1 MEISGWIYLILAGF
15 AAVSIIAL
23 VLRLWSLQRNPLQ
36 NQALLGYLQQQA
48 AAFRLT
54 DANGTPLWHNNETR
68 FPPLHTDLESEL
80 FFSADGQHPGFPDI
94 MAMLQISPHWQG
106 QVWIGGQ
113 SRQAFQ
119 LQVSVIPGYQ
129 RQHLLWRWR
138 PLQSELDQMQSQ
150 IDVCLDPVTGLP
162 AEALWRYWLQ
172 QQLTRHQLRYHSF
185 ALVLLDITEL
195 QSIRRNFGSAAA
207 DSLLQQL
214 VKNVQSE
221 MPPEAF
227 FARLGPQQL
236 AILLSLTGH
245 DEQSQQQA
253 LQLTREILSFCQGP
267 FVIPAAEVRLDCHAG
282 IAIFPDAGPNID
294 ELQAHAAQA
303 LQIAT
308 TVPDKLHLWQM
319 QNQSTVA
326 GIQLQAELQQAL
338 TQYQLEIWS
347 QPVIELSSGVANAVR
362 LELCW
367 RSPTRGLVNYA
378 ALKPLAEQTGQLL
391 ALERWAFCQTCQLL
405 ELWHRLGE
413 LPPVQVELSAT
424 NFRHSG
430 LLTFLQS
437 LLQDHQLQAS
447 QFVLCLTEEGWLQD
461 PAGFNAQAEAL
472 VAAGFGLMISQVGHG
487 VSALQLLQQPYWQAA
502 ELSEQVIRQ
511 LEESDTQRNA
521 CASLIRLLI
530 HQGLQVS
537 VQGVDTE
544 MQAYL
549 LHVMGC
555 YSCRGLHF
563 SKMRPVSGQQLPYGL
578 QQQWQQAS

>member
-1 MEISGWIYLILAGF
+1 MESPVWIYLILAAS
-15 AAVSIIAL
+15 AAVAIVAL
-23 VLRLWSLQRNPLQ
+23 VLQLWSRHRNPLQ
-36 NQALLGYLQQQA
+36 NRALLGYLQQQS
-48 AAFRLT
+48 AAFWLT
-54 DANGTPLWHNNETR
+54 DADGKQLWHNNETR
-68 FPPLHTDLESEL
+68 FPPQNTHLASQLY
-80 FFSADGQHPGFPDI
+80 FSADGQHPGLPDV
-94 MAMLQISPHWQG
+94 MAMLQICPHWQG
-106 QVWIGGQ
+106 LVWIGDQ

-119 LQVSVIPGYQ
+119 LQVSIIPGYPNTY
-129 RQHLLWRWR
+129 LLWRWR
-138 PLQSELDQMQSQ
+138 PLQPELDQMQSQ
-150 IDVCLDPVTGLP
+150 INACLDPVSGLP

-172 QQLTRHQLRYHSF
+172 QQLTRHQVRYHNF
-185 ALVLLDITEL
+185 ALVLLDIPEL
-195 QSIRRNFGSAAA
+195 LSIRRNFGSAAA

-214 VKNVQSE
+214 VRNVQTE
-221 MPPEAF
+221 IPPDAF

-236 AILLSLTGH
+236 AILLSLAGH

-253 LQLTREILSFCQGP
+253 LQLTREILSYCQGP
-267 FVIPAAEVRLDCHAG
+267 FVLPAAEVRLDCHAG
-282 IAIFPDAGPNID
+282 IAVFPDAGPNID
-294 ELQAHAAQA
+294 ELMAHAAQA

-319 QNQSTVA
+319 QNQSSVA

-347 QPVIELSSGVANAVR
+347 QPVIELSSGVAHAVR
-362 LELCW
+362 LELYW
-367 RSPTRGLVNYA
+367 RSPTRGLLSYA
-378 ALKPLAEQTGQLL
+378 SLKPLAEQTGQLL

-405 ELWHRLGE
+405 GLWHRLGE
-413 LPPVQVELSAT
+413 LPPVQVELSAS

-437 LLQDHQLQAS
+437 QIQDHQLQTS
-447 QFVLCLTEEGWLQD
+447 QFILCLTEEGWLQD

-472 VAAGFGLMISQVGHG
+472 TAAGFGLMISQVGYG
-487 VSALQLLQQPYWQAA
+487 VGALQLLQQPYWQAA
-502 ELSEQVIRQ
+502 ELSDAVIRQ
-511 LEESDTQRNA
+511 LEDSDTQRNA

-530 HQGLQVS
+530 HQGLRVS

-555 YSCRGLHF
+555 YSSRGLHF

>member
-1 MEISGWIYLILAGF
+1 MEISGWVYLILAGI
-15 AAVSIIAL
+15 AAIAIITL
-23 VLRLWSLQRNPLQ
+23 VLRLWSLHRNPLQ
-36 NQALLGYLQQQA
+36 NQALLGYLQQQS
-48 AAFRLT
+48 AAFWLT
-54 DANGTPLWHNNETR
+54 DADGNQLWHNNETR
-68 FPPLHTDLESEL
+68 FPPQNAHLASQLY
-80 FFSADGQHPGFPDI
+80 FSADGQHPGLPDV

-106 QVWIGGQ
+106 LVWVGEQ

-119 LQVSVIPGYQ
+119 LQVSLVPGYP
-129 RQHLLWRWR
+129 RTYLLWRWR
-138 PLQSELDQMQSQ
+138 PIQPELDQMQSK
-150 IDVCLDPVTGLP
+150 IEACLDPVTELP

-172 QQLTRHQLRYHSF
+172 IQLSRHQLRYHSF
-185 ALVLLDITEL
+185 ALVLLEITEL
-195 QSIRRNFGSAAA
+195 RAITRNFGSAAA
-207 DSLLQQL
+207 DSLVQQL
-214 VKNVQSE
+214 VRNVQAE
-221 MPPEAF
+221 IPPDTF
-227 FARLGPQQL
+227 IARLAPQQL
-236 AILLSLTGH
+236 AIMLSLAGH

-282 IAIFPDAGPNID
+282 IAIFPDAGSNID

-303 LQIAT
+303 LQIAG

-347 QPVIELSSGVANAVR
+347 QPVIELTTGVAQAIR
-362 LELCW
+362 LELFW

-413 LPPVQVELSAT
+413 LPPVQIELSAT

-437 LLQDHQLQAS
+437 MLQDHQLQAS

-461 PAGFNAQAEAL
+461 PSGFNAQAEAL
-472 VAAGFGLMISQVGHG
+472 VAAGFALMISQVGHG
-487 VSALQLLQQPYWQAA
+487 VGALQLLQQPYWSAA

-530 HQGLQVS
+530 HHGLQVS

>member
-1 MEISGWIYLILAGF
+1 MEISGWVYLILAGI
-15 AAVSIIAL
+15 AAIAIITL
-23 VLRLWSLQRNPLQ
+23 VLRLWSLHRNPLQ
-36 NQALLGYLQQQA
+36 NQALLGYLQQQS
-48 AAFRLT
+48 AAFWLT
-54 DANGTPLWHNNETR
+54 DADGNQLWHNNETR
-68 FPPLHTDLESEL
+68 FPPQNTHLASQLY
-80 FFSADGQHPGFPDI
+80 FSANGQHPGLPDV

-106 QVWIGGQ
+106 LVWVGEQ

-119 LQVSVIPGYQ
+119 LQVSLVPGYP
-129 RQHLLWRWR
+129 RTYLLWRWR
-138 PLQSELDQMQSQ
+138 PIQPELDQMHSK
-150 IDVCLDPVTGLP
+150 IEACLDPVTGLP

-172 QQLTRHQLRYHSF
+172 IQLSRHQLRYHSF
-185 ALVLLDITEL
+185 ALVLLEITEL
-195 QSIRRNFGSAAA
+195 RAITRNFGSAAA
-207 DSLLQQL
+207 DSLVQQL
-214 VKNVQSE
+214 VRNVQAE
-221 MPPEAF
+221 IPPDTF
-227 FARLGPQQL
+227 IARLAPQQL
-236 AILLSLTGH
+236 AIMLSLAGH

-282 IAIFPDAGPNID
+282 IAIFPDAGSNID

-303 LQIAT
+303 LQIAG
-308 TVPDKLHLWQM
+308 TVPDKLHLWQV

-326 GIQLQAELQQAL
+326 GIQLHAELQQAL

-347 QPVIELSSGVANAVR
+347 QPVIELTTGVAQAIR
-362 LELCW
+362 LELFW
-367 RSPTRGLVNYA
+367 RSPPRGLVNYA

-405 ELWHRLGE
+405 ELWHRLGD
-413 LPPVQVELSAT
+413 LPPVQIELSAT

-437 LLQDHQLQAS
+437 MLQDHQLQAS

-461 PAGFNAQAEAL
+461 PTGFNAQAEAL
-472 VAAGFGLMISQVGHG
+472 VAAGFALMISQVGHG
-487 VSALQLLQQPYWQAA
+487 VGALQLLQQPYWSAA

-530 HQGLQVS
+530 HHGLQVS

>member
-1 MEISGWIYLILAGF
+1 MEISGWVYLILAGI
-15 AAVSIIAL
+15 AAIAIITL
-23 VLRLWSLQRNPLQ
+23 VLRLWSLHRNPLQ
-36 NQALLGYLQQQA
+36 NQALLGYLQQQS
-48 AAFRLT
+48 AAFWLT
-54 DANGTPLWHNNETR
+54 DADGNQLWHNNETR
-68 FPPLHTDLESEL
+68 FPPQNAHLASQLY
-80 FFSADGQHPGFPDI
+80 FSADGQHPGLPDV

-106 QVWIGGQ
+106 LVWVGEQ

-119 LQVSVIPGYQ
+119 LQVSLVPGYP
-129 RQHLLWRWR
+129 RTYLLWRWR
-138 PLQSELDQMQSQ
+138 PIQPELDQMHSK
-150 IDVCLDPVTGLP
+150 IEACLDPVTGLP

-172 QQLTRHQLRYHSF
+172 IQLSRHQLRYHSF
-185 ALVLLDITEL
+185 ALVLLEITEL
-195 QSIRRNFGSAAA
+195 RAITRNFGSAAA
-207 DSLLQQL
+207 DSLVQQL
-214 VKNVQSE
+214 VRNVQAE
-221 MPPEAF
+221 IPPDTF
-227 FARLGPQQL
+227 IARLAPQQL
-236 AILLSLTGH
+236 AIMLSLAGH

-282 IAIFPDAGPNID
+282 IAIFPDAGSNID

-303 LQIAT
+303 LQIAG

-347 QPVIELSSGVANAVR
+347 QPVIELTTGVAQAIR
-362 LELCW
+362 LELFW
-367 RSPTRGLVNYA
+367 RSPPRGLVNYA

-413 LPPVQVELSAT
+413 LPPVQIELSAT

-437 LLQDHQLQAS
+437 MLQDHQLQAS
-447 QFVLCLTEEGWLQD
+447 QFVFCLTEEGWLQD
-461 PAGFNAQAEAL
+461 PTGFNAQAEAL
-472 VAAGFGLMISQVGHG
+472 VAAGFALMISQVGHG
-487 VSALQLLQQPYWQAA
+487 VGALQLLQQPYWSAA

-530 HQGLQVS
+530 HHGLQVS

>member
-1 MEISGWIYLILAGF
+1 
-15 AAVSIIAL
+15 
-23 VLRLWSLQRNPLQ
+23 
-36 NQALLGYLQQQA
+36 
-48 AAFRLT
+48 
-54 DANGTPLWHNNETR
+54 
-68 FPPLHTDLESEL
+68 
-80 FFSADGQHPGFPDI
+80 
-94 MAMLQISPHWQG
+94 MLQISPHWQG
-106 QVWIGGQ
+106 LVWIGEQ

-119 LQVSVIPGYQ
+119 LQVSVIPGY
-129 RQHLLWRWR
+129 RRRHLLWRWR
-138 PLQSELDQMQSQ
+138 LLQPELDQMQSQ
-150 IDVCLDPVTGLP
+150 VDACLDPVTGLP
-162 AEALWRYWLQ
+162 AEPLWRYWLQ
-172 QQLTRHQLRYHSF
+172 QQLHRHQLRYHSF

-207 DSLLQQL
+207 DNLMQQL

-221 MPPEAF
+221 MPPAAF

-253 LQLTREILSFCQGP
+253 LQLTREILSFSQGP

-282 IAIFPDAGPNID
+282 IAIFPDVGPNID
-294 ELQAHAAQA
+294 ELQSHAAQA
-303 LQIAT
+303 LQIAS

-347 QPVIELSSGVANAVR
+347 QPVIELSSGVAHAVR
-362 LELCW
+362 LELHW
-367 RSPTRGLVNYA
+367 RSPTRGLLNYA

-405 ELWHRLGE
+405 ELWHRLGD
-413 LPPVQVELSAT
+413 LPPVQVELSAA

-437 LLQDHQLQAS
+437 LLHDHQLQAS

-461 PAGFNAQAEAL
+461 CAGFNAQAEAL
-472 VAAGFGLMISQVGHG
+472 VAAGFGLMISQVGLG
-487 VSALQLLQQPYWQAA
+487 VGALQLLQQPYWQAA

-555 YSCRGLHF
+555 FSSRGLHF